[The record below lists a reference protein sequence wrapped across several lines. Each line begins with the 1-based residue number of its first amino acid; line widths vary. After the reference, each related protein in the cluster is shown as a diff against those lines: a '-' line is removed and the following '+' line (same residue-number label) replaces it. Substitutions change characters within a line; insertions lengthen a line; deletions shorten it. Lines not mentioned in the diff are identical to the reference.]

1 MSEIIIIGLV
11 IVVIGLMYYYRR
23 LLAEV
28 EQHKQTI
35 DNLRRSADDTKT
47 EATHKVGLALTLA
60 NAAFDPVLV
69 VDRDSKIIGINNSA
83 ETLFGKQRPI
93 GERLSDVTGS
103 AELEMMVADALAN
116 EEESY
121 EEQLTLRERP
131 HRVRAQVIRR
141 DGNLF
146 IGLALQDVTELVRL
160 NRARRDM
167 VANISHELRTPIA
180 NIRLII
186 DSLFHEDEKPKR
198 KHSINSLQAIARET
212 DSLLWIMQ
220 EMLDLSMIESG
231 QAIMRLVEVPLY
243 SLVDEA
249 VERVEDQSETKELK
263 IVQDVPQDTQVLC
276 DPDQA
281 RRVLVNLL
289 HNAVK
294 WSPPGET
301 ISVHAVNGNDEVT
314 VSVIDHGPGVPDDQV
329 ERIFE
334 RFYQVDPSR
343 SKQSGTGLG
352 LAICKHIIEAH
363 DGRIWAEGN
372 SKGPGGRFMF
382 TLPSA
387 N

>member
-1 MSEIIIIGLV
+1 MSEILNIGLV
-11 IVVIGLMYYYRR
+11 LVVIGLMVYYRR
-23 LLAEV
+23 LAAEI
-28 EQHKQTI
+28 KQQQTTI
-35 DNLRRSADDTKT
+35 GSLWKQVASAEEEK
-47 EATHKVGLALTLA
+47 AKLALALILG
-60 NAAFDPVLV
+60 NAAFDALLV
-69 VDRDSKIIGINNSA
+69 VDRDCKILEINNSA
-83 ETLFGKQRPI
+83 ETLFEKQRPI
-93 GERLSDVTGS
+93 GERLVDVSGS
-103 AELEMMVADALAN
+103 PELETMVADALTN
-116 EEESY
+116 EEESF
-121 EEQLTLRERP
+121 EEQLTLRDRP
-131 HRVRAQVIRR
+131 YRVRAQVIRR

-146 IGLALQDVTELVRL
+146 IGLALGDVTELVRL

-198 KHSINSLQAIARET
+198 KRSISSIQAIARET

-231 QAIMRLVEVPLY
+231 QAIMRMIEVPLH

-249 VERVEDQSETKELK
+249 IERLEDQSETRDIK
-263 IVQDVPQDTQVLC
+263 IVHDVAEDIQVLC

-281 RRVLVNLL
+281 RRVFVNLL

-294 WSPPGET
+294 WSPQGDT
-301 ISVHAVNGNDEVT
+301 INVHAVNGGDEVT
-314 VSVIDHGPGVPDDQV
+314 ISVIDHGPGVPDDQV
-329 ERIFE
+329 DRIFE

-352 LAICKHIIEAH
+352 LAICKHIVEAH
-363 DGRIWAEGN
+363 DGRIWAEGI
-372 SKGPGGRFMF
+372 GGGAGGRFKF